1 MGPRS
6 PHASGHAAVGV
17 CRVDV
22 FRAITSTCWSRW
34 QIVCGR
40 YNDLMVLWWSI
51 KMEWRRWK
59 LLISFAHRFYLPNG
73 LGGVGKIMFF
83 IIGDFSPA
91 IDWRPV
97 QGVPCLRPKSAGIG
111 SSPPATLQRIKRR
124 TYNVYRWWMDGLLV
138 ILRMEI
144 YRESCCSIHHT
155 SLLYLGNT

>member
-111 SSPPATLQRIKRR
+111 SSPPRPCRGLSGVHIMCTDDG
-124 TYNVYRWWMDGLLV
+124 WMDYWWFCEWKFTAKV
-138 ILRMEI
+138 AVAYITQV
-144 YRESCCSIHHT
+144 CCI
-155 SLLYLGNT
+155 